1 MAYKTS
7 HLTKLLVSS
16 LNFKHSLLSQRVHSK
31 FTRFLSSEG
40 LKFNLKIII
49 WQSTFLL
56 LAKTPETSTT
66 AGPQLLSKLFPQTAV
81 SDDSEVKAEQEK
93 QRQQEEGLDLV
104 N

>member
-40 LKFNLKIII
+40 LKFNFKKSYGN
-49 WQSTFLL
+49 QTFN
-56 LAKTPETSTT
+56 
-66 AGPQLLSKLFPQTAV
+66 F
-81 SDDSEVKAEQEK
+81 
-93 QRQQEEGLDLV
+93 
-104 N
+104 